1 MVPMLSERLELE
13 LGRDASIYF
22 DSALSAGGTWPV
34 QLGQALAR
42 SRILLALWSKP
53 YLTSEWCARELAI
66 MRAREDK
73 LNLRSPAK
81 PNGTIFI
88 SVIHDGETM
97 PDTLNMI
104 QTSEIKEFYNTR
116 MAPDSRKAEGL
127 MDRLTGI
134 APDLASMIEAAP
146 PYQVHWEQETADAF
160 FQAFHAK
167 AGASQTTKPRYT
179 S

>member
-1 MVPMLSERLELE
+1 MQDYRHDIFISYSRVGATSQWLERHLVPMLSERLELE

-104 QTSEIKEFYNTR
+104 QTSEIKEFYNC
-116 MAPDSRKAEGL
+116 L
-127 MDRLTGI
+127 L
-134 APDLASMIEAAP
+134 
-146 PYQVHWEQETADAF
+146 
-160 FQAFHAK
+160 
-167 AGASQTTKPRYT
+167 YT
-179 S
+179 SPSPRDATLSRMPSSA